1 MSMGRPTPLSDWRKQ
16 QFLEWLCTVHAD
28 RDPPTMTEFA
38 AKIGSTNAT
47 LTGWKRDAEFLAEW
61 ERRYRLTVGSPEK
74 AQTVIQR
81 LYETAE
87 DRTDPRQVAAAK
99 AFLEAIDAVKPH
111 RIDVTV
117 SKAAKELSEEE
128 LNELLAA
135 AAAKELEERQI
146 G

>member
-1 MSMGRPTPLSDWRKQ
+1 MGVPTPLADWRKQ
-16 QFLEWLCTVHAD
+16 QFLDWLCTIRAD

-47 LTGWKRDAEFLAEW
+47 LTAWKKDPEFLAEW
-61 ERRYRLTVGSPEK
+61 EHRYRLTVGSPEK

-87 DRTDPRQVAAAK
+87 DRTDPRQVQAAK
-99 AFLEAIDAVKPH
+99 AFLEAIDAVKP
-111 RIDVTV
+111 RKIDVTV
-117 SKAAKELSEEE
+117 SKAAKELTEDQ
-128 LNELLAA
+128 LNELLAMHA
-135 AAAKELEERQI
+135 ARELEERDV